1 MICNSDNNHKQ
12 ELKHLKMLCDYMV
25 DGIFLSM
32 AANSTEKEVEET
44 INFLEN
50 NKIPYCLID
59 RDMFD
64 IGKYKSV
71 LTTCKVHI

>member
-1 MICNSDNNHKQ
+1 
-12 ELKHLKMLCDYMV
+12 MV

-44 INFLEN
+44 INFLED

-64 IGKYKSV
+64 IGKYKISV
-71 LTTCKVHI
+71 AICKVHIWRQNI

>member
-1 MICNSDNNHKQ
+1 
-12 ELKHLKMLCDYMV
+12 MV
-25 DGIFLSM
+25 DGIFWVWQLI
-32 AANSTEKEVEET
+32 AIEKKLEET

-64 IGKYKSV
+64 IGKYKISV
-71 LTTCKVHI
+71 DHLQGAYLADRTFDKIRA